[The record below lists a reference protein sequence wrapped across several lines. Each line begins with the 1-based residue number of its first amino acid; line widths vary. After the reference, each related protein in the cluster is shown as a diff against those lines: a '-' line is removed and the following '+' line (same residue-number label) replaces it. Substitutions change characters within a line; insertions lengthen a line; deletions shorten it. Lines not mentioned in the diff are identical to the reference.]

1 MLRLFVAIT
10 PPESIRQRL
19 KLLSAGV
26 PKAKWSKLENLH
38 LTLRFIGD
46 VDGRT
51 FGDIVDGLGQ
61 VSVPTFALQIAGVG
75 QFGEGHRVDTLWA
88 GVKPN
93 EALTRLQG
101 KIETALQRLGLEPE
115 RRKFHPHVTLARL
128 RGAPEARVA
137 QFLADNAPL
146 LSPPFPV
153 EQYVLFS
160 SYLARSG
167 AIHQP
172 EAVYAL
178 KQPQAF
184 SMASMS
190 SSEKPK

>member
-19 KLLSAGV
+19 RLLCAGV
-26 PKAKWSKLENLH
+26 PRAKWSKVENLH

-51 FGDIVDGLGQ
+51 YGDIVDSLGH
-61 VSVPTFALQIAGVG
+61 VSVPKFALQLESVG

-88 GVKPN
+88 GVKPCD
-93 EALTRLQG
+93 ALMRMQG
-101 KIETALQRLGLEPE
+101 KVETALQRLGLEPE

-128 RGAPEARVA
+128 RSAPEARVA
-137 QFLADNAPL
+137 QFLADNAL
-146 LSPPFPV
+146 LQSPPFPV

-160 SYLARSG
+160 SFLAHTG
-167 AIHQP
+167 AIHQT
-172 EAVYAL
+172 EAVYPL
-178 KQPQAF
+178 T
-184 SMASMS
+184 
-190 SSEKPK
+190 